1 MNKNASADPVLRI
14 NIRPEVTILS
24 VLQHLNYRPWFA
36 LAEFVDNA
44 LQSFVS
50 NREAINAA
58 EGSATSLRVEIDLE
72 SDGPGYISIRDN
84 AAGISLEDFP
94 RAFRP
99 AEIPPNR
106 TGLSEFGMGMKSAAC
121 WFARKWVV
129 RTKALGEVVERT
141 VEFDIE
147 TIISQRTEEMTV
159 RSRPEVSPKHYTEV
173 QLYGLHHPPRGRAVG
188 KIKEHLGSIYRNFI
202 RSGELQLV
210 FRNELLEFIEPA
222 VLTAPFFR
230 EPAGTPRTWRKEIAF
245 DFGCG
250 QRVTGFAALRQTAS
264 TPYAGFALFRR
275 GRLIEGSADE
285 TYRPPAVFGPS
296 NSYRYQ
302 RLFGELHL
310 EGFEVSHT
318 KDGFR
323 WEEYEEVF
331 LDLLREHLEA
341 PPLNLLAQAEGFRSR
356 AVKSQIEPT
365 ARKATETVAKVVQE
379 DAPPVV
385 SREAATSSTHGLLPL
400 ESPPDSYEI
409 ATRTVRASFSGQQW
423 EVTVRTS
430 IDPARGDWLRIAER
444 FDRPDQ
450 GQAVRCLVI
459 DVALASP
466 FVTAFVGA
474 NHENVELFVRL
485 AAAFSLSLI
494 MVEDATGTSPSFA
507 LHFMNTLLRDA
518 FIRT

>member
-1 MNKNASADPVLRI
+1 MKKSATDAELRI

-44 LQSFVS
+44 LQSFVI
-50 NREAINAA
+50 NREAIREIDGAA
-58 EGSATSLRVEIDLE
+58 TTLRVEIDLD
-72 SDGPGYISIRDN
+72 SDGPGSIVIRDN
-84 AAGISLEDFP
+84 AAGISLRDFP

-99 AEIPPNR
+99 AEIPPTR

-121 WFARKWVV
+121 WFAKNWTV
-129 RTKALGEVVERT
+129 RTKALRETVERT
-141 VEFDIE
+141 IAFDIE
-147 TIISQRTEEMTV
+147 NIVSQRTEEMLV
-159 RSRPEVSPKHYTEV
+159 RSRPADPKLHYTEV
-173 QLYGLHHPPRGRAVG
+173 HLGDLHHPPRGRAVG
-188 KIKEHLGSIYRNFI
+188 KIREHLASIYREFI
-202 RSGELQLV
+202 RSGDLTLLFQGEPLQ
-210 FRNELLEFIEPA
+210 FAEPA
-222 VLTAPFFR
+222 VLVAPYFR
-230 EPAGTPRTWRKEIAF
+230 DASGPPTKWRKEIAF

-285 TYRPPAVFGPS
+285 TYRPPGIFGAS

-341 PPLNLLAQAEGFRSR
+341 EPLNLLAQAEGFRSR
-356 AVKSQIEPT
+356 ATKAQIEPV
-365 ARKATETVAKVVQE
+365 ARKATNTVARSVEE
-379 DAPPVV
+379 DAPPIVT
-385 SREAATSSTHGLLPL
+385 REAARAAEHGALPQ
-400 ESPPDSYEI
+400 ESPADAYEI
-409 ATRTVRASFSGQQW
+409 ATRTVQADFAGHLW
-423 EVTVRTS
+423 EVTVRS
-430 IDPARGDWLRIAER
+430 SLDPARGDWLRIAER
-444 FDRPDQ
+444 FTRAEH
-450 GQAVRCLVI
+450 GREMRCLAI

-466 FVTAFVGA
+466 FVVEFVGS
-474 NHENVELFVRL
+474 NNENVELFLRV
-485 AAAFSLSLI
+485 AAALALSLI
-494 MVEDATGTSPSFA
+494 MAEDATGTSPSFV
-507 LHFMNTLLRDA
+507 LHFMNSLLRDA
-518 FIRT
+518 FART